1 MGDEALGVA
10 EIVGDVDKAKRVHHA
25 KRARLSAGDLEG
37 HQRAAALHLA
47 LRQRRLRVARQAWVE
62 HLGDTVLALQELRHP
77 PRIVAVATDATLEGL
92 QALHPDPGIERPE
105 DRRGG
110 TEGVST
116 LRSR

>member
-62 HLGDTVLALQELRHP
+62 HLGDTVLALQELRSEEHTSELQSLM
-77 PRIVAVATDATLEGL
+77 RISYAVFCLKKKKHNISKQAQHTD
-92 QALHPDPGIERPE
+92 HNHK
-105 DRRGG
+105 
-110 TEGVST
+110 
-116 LRSR
+116 